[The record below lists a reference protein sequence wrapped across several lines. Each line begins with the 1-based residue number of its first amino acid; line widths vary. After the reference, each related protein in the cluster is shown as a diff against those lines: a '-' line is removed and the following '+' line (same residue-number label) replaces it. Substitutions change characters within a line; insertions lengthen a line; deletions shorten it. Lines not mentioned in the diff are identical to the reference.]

1 MIYIELILQLKK
13 ELVTIGIAGVI
24 SARENQRLKTIYKEL
39 IHLNKISNEF
49 LKLKKLLSNL
59 IETGNVN
66 IFIETI
72 NSTNAILYTDF

>member
-1 MIYIELILQLKK
+1 MLRLKK
-13 ELVTIGIAGVI
+13 ELITIGIAGVI
-24 SARENQRLKTIYKEL
+24 SAKGNQNQQLKTIYKEL
-39 IHLNKISNEF
+39 AHLNKISNEF
-49 LKLKKLLSNL
+49 SKLKKLLSNL